1 MSDQD
6 WGAVG
11 FWVEQVWPT
20 WCGGHQGKGCCHK
33 DDSLAQ
39 GKACCNSKVICVSYE
54 IEKSHSSLFRVMKM
68 LLTIFVTRCG
78 DWGTVVVTNKEK

>member
-11 FWVEQVWPT
+11 FWVEQIWPA

-33 DDSLAQ
+33 DDDLTQ
-39 GKACCNSKVICVSYE
+39 GKACCYPKVILVEQKFVSRNE
-54 IEKSHSSLFRVMKM
+54 QCSSLTFDVS
-68 LLTIFVTRCG
+68 RCG